1 MEHIEERVEIVCGLI
16 DMHDEDRSIGA
27 KPFAQGFDGRA
38 HGRQGIFALRASVV
52 SNDDRLPP
60 TVERDISDR
69 LFEEWQ
75 CQDAT
80 ARRNPGM
87 PIIRTA
93 TFHDA
98 MNGRRL
104 IRHFFLPSPSAAA
117 NSVFRKRAT
126 ATRICRSG
134 E

>member
-1 MEHIEERVEIVCGLI
+1 MEHLEERVEIVCGLI
-16 DMHDEDRSIGA
+16 DMHDENRSIGA
-27 KPFAQGFDGRA
+27 KPLAQGFDGGA
-38 HGRQGIFALRASVV
+38 HGSEGVLALRASVV

-60 TVERDISDR
+60 AVERDISDR

-80 ARRNPGM
+80 SRGNPGM
-87 PIIRTA
+87 PIVRTA
-93 TFHDA
+93 TFHDP

-104 IRHFFLPSPSAAA
+104 IRHFFLPMPSAAA
-117 NSVFRKRAT
+117 KRDFRKQAT